1 MTELKMTHVLLLAVA
16 AFLMYHFIGGC
27 NCNRGDGFNVGGQ
40 ITQLLGK
47 GCNAATFGAACGRQ
61 QTISNNQKTINDN
74 LDTLTNKVD
83 TLTNRFDEFLCQIID
98 SEKCIDKTK
107 IGNCKMPN

>member
-27 NCNRGDGFNVGGQ
+27 GFNRGDGFNVGGQ
-40 ITQLLGK
+40 VIKTES
-47 GCNAATFGAACGRQ
+47 CGNNLSNNCSNQ
-61 QTISNNQKTINDN
+61 NIISNNQLLLNEQLSS
-74 LDTLTNKVD
+74 LDTKVD

-107 IGNCKMPN
+107 IGNCKISN

>member
-27 NCNRGDGFNVGGQ
+27 NCNRGNGFNVGGQ
-40 ITQLLGK
+40 AINTLSICNSNNPASA
-47 GCNAATFGAACGRQ
+47 GCSRQ
-61 QTISNNQKTINDN
+61 STLTMNQKIISNQLSS
-74 LDTLTNKVD
+74 LDTKVD

-107 IGNCKMPN
+107 IGNCKISN

>member
-16 AFLMYHFIGGC
+16 AFLMYHIIGGC
-27 NCNRGDGFNVGGQ
+27 GNGFSVGGQ
-40 ITQLLGK
+40 AISTLPICNSK
-47 GCNAATFGAACGRQ
+47 NPASAGCSRQ
-61 QTISNNQKTINDN
+61 RTLTMNQKIISNQLSS
-74 LDTLTNKVD
+74 LDTKVD

-107 IGNCKMPN
+107 IGNCKISN